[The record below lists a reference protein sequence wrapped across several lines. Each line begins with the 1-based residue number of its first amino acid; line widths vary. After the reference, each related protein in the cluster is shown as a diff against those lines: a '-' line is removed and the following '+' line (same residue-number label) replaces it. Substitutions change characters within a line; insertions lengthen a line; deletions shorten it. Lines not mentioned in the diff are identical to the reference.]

1 MPRYFVCK
9 LGKRRDLESTLQAKV
24 LLAAEHAQVHAAL
37 TVVGGRNKADAVLF
51 LSVSGSG
58 QFQGAAKVISCDVNG
73 STLEVLTSNYL
84 PFAEVSHLKNP
95 LDKNNPVSMSK
106 DGQELAAAV
115 GKKLLALITADKS
128 KATTQGVSRT
138 LDMGAGAPKAK
149 RGRPADSRGANA
161 AAAVPPTAASRSLH
175 TATVGVTVVA
185 NPKNLIHA
193 GVVHPDQEL
202 VEMHKEAGYAQLFTD
217 DVQLCSICF
226 AEHTQQVGFL
236 PCKHFACV
244 ACVNKLRA
252 MTVYKAATH
261 PRCPFC
267 RKDIL
272 EFFLV
277 VV

>member
-138 LDMGAGAPKAK
+138 LDMGCIAAHHFLPLIHQPAAPAHPRQSVAGL
-149 RGRPADSRGANA
+149 
-161 AAAVPPTAASRSLH
+161 PTAAARMLPRQS
-175 TATVGVTVVA
+175 
-185 NPKNLIHA
+185 
-193 GVVHPDQEL
+193 HPPPPRAL
-202 VEMHKEAGYAQLFTD
+202 YIL
-217 DVQLCSICF
+217 
-226 AEHTQQVGFL
+226 L
-236 PCKHFACV
+236 PLA
-244 ACVNKLRA
+244 
-252 MTVYKAATH
+252 
-261 PRCPFC
+261 
-267 RKDIL
+267 
-272 EFFLV
+272 
-277 VV
+277 